1 MLRRTLALMSSMTLA
16 TITHAGAAQT
26 ALSYTP
32 AQIPVADGM
41 PIAELS
47 IMRWHE
53 GVFEPIPFQ
62 FDERDEFGLVWFR
75 DTGFERNGEQGLYDR
90 KDQLLF
96 MYEDGGQR
104 KADDAQPEEGSVLAE
119 LEVRSPQAE
128 TMYFYLVRNNG
139 QRSHVRYIEHDPNT
153 GVTRTPYYFLTADPD
168 NELNW
173 RYLGYNG
180 YTGPADAS
188 IIDTLKMRM
197 SGGILLK
204 YPRVT
209 LDNDNLR
216 PKRIGF
222 RIGPIRS
229 VMHLETS
236 VVFAG
241 LPVMKLHVQAMRFP
255 DHYEAHSY
263 AKIPGLYRKAVKQ
276 PQVTVTIDG
285 NNLVGGKTWTSA
297 GGSLRGTVNG
307 QMDAQEEELVERQL
321 STDNSWIIFDSG
333 KGFALLTELLIPE
346 ELEGIPLDLVYQD
359 DASLRNTPENYRGQL
374 PNIGYA
380 LNGWPEADELNFAVR
395 LLFFD
400 QIESRDLERT
410 AALRSGHALTT
421 LVHDM
426 TQK

>member
-1 MLRRTLALMSSMTLA
+1 MLASLVHAAGAQT
-16 TITHAGAAQT
+16 TITLEPADIEAAR
-26 ALSYTP
+26 
-32 AQIPVADGM
+32 DK
-41 PIAELS
+41 PIATLS
-47 IMRWHE
+47 LMRWYH
-53 GVFEPIPFQ
+53 GRFEPVPFQ
-62 FDERDEFGLVWFR
+62 IDERDEFGMVWFSR
-75 DTGFERNGEQGLYDR
+75 TGFERDGNADVFDGH
-90 KDQLLF
+90 DQLLF
-96 MYEDGGQR
+96 MYEDGGAR
-104 KADDAQPEEGSVLAE
+104 LPDSAEMPTGTVLAE
-119 LEVRSPQAE
+119 LEVQSPSAE
-128 TMYFYLVRNNG
+128 PLYFYLVADNPE
-139 QRSHVRYIEHDPNT
+139 RSQTRYIEHDPST
-153 GVTRTPYYFLTADPD
+153 GVTRTPYYFLTADPE

-173 RYLGYNG
+173 QYLGYNG

-197 SGGILLK
+197 SGGIFMRFA
-204 YPRVT
+204 RVT

-255 DHYEAHSY
+255 GHYEAHSY
-263 AKIPGLYRKAVKQ
+263 AKIPGLYRRTVRH
-276 PQVTVTIDG
+276 PQVAVTIDG
-285 NNLVGGKTWTSA
+285 NNLRGGKTWTAA
-297 GGSLRGTVNG
+297 GGTLRGTVDG
-307 QMDAQEEELVERQL
+307 YMDAEERALVEKPL

-359 DASLRNTPENYRGQL
+359 DAELDNTPESYPGQL
-374 PNIGYA
+374 PNVGYA

-400 QIESRDLERT
+400 RLEGRVLEDV
-410 AALRSGHALTT
+410 AALRSGRALTT
-421 LVHDM
+421 RVRSIE
-426 TQK
+426 QK